1 MEKIVIVVIQRKDI
15 IKEEQMEKDKIEA
28 IKFFVLMIIGLVI
41 YIIALFTIYPTSE
54 LVTNIMIIFFIIIAI
69 IANRKRR

>member
-1 MEKIVIVVIQRKDI
+1 MVIVVTWNKDI

-28 IKFFVLMIIGLVI
+28 IKFFVLIIIGLVI

-54 LVTNIMIIFFIIIAI
+54 LVTNIMVIFFIIIAI
-69 IANRKRR
+69 IANRKKR

>member
-1 MEKIVIVVIQRKDI
+1 MVIVVIQRKDI

-28 IKFFVLMIIGLVI
+28 IKFFVLVVIGLVI

-54 LVTNIMIIFFIIIAI
+54 LVTNIIVIFFIIIAI
-69 IANRKRR
+69 IANRKKR

>member
-1 MEKIVIVVIQRKDI
+1 MVIVVTWNKVI

-28 IKFFVLMIIGLVI
+28 IKFFVLIIIGLVI

-54 LVTNIMIIFFIIIAI
+54 LVTNIMVIFFIIIAI

>member
-1 MEKIVIVVIQRKDI
+1 MAIVVTWNKDI

-28 IKFFVLMIIGLVI
+28 IKFFVLIIIGLVI

-54 LVTNIMIIFFIIIAI
+54 LVTNIMVIFFIIIAI
-69 IANRKRR
+69 IANRKKR